1 MLKYVDTLVSFSE
14 VPDEISLCINIS
26 NCPCKC
32 EGCHSSYLAEDIGD
46 LLTVFELT
54 KLIRKNKGIT
64 CVAFL
69 GGDSNP
75 KYVNSLSI
83 WVKTTFPELKVAWYS
98 GKQEISDKIDLQ
110 YFNYVKVG
118 PYIKDKGPL
127 TDRNT
132 NQKMYKVIPFVDCN
146 GQWCA
151 QLTDIT
157 FKFWK

>member
-32 EGCHSSYLAEDIGD
+32 EGCHSSYLAEDIGE
-46 LLTVFELT
+46 LLTGFELT

-75 KYVNSLSI
+75 KAINSLAI
-83 WVKTTFPELKVAWYS
+83 WVNTVFPELKVAWYS
-98 GKQEISDKIDLQ
+98 GRPEISRYINLE
-110 YFNYVKVG
+110 YFNYVKIG
-118 PYIKDKGPL
+118 PYLKDKGPL

-132 NQKMYKVIPFVDCN
+132 NQKMYEVIPFMDFDDRWGTHLIN
-146 GQWCA
+146 
-151 QLTDIT
+151 IT
-157 FKFWK
+157 HRFWK

>member
-1 MLKYVDTLVSFSE
+1 MLDK
-14 VPDEISLCINIS
+14 
-26 NCPCKC
+26 
-32 EGCHSSYLAEDIGD
+32 
-46 LLTVFELT
+46 
-54 KLIRKNKGIT
+54 
-64 CVAFL
+64 
-69 GGDSNP
+69 
-75 KYVNSLSI
+75 
-83 WVKTTFPELKVAWYS
+83 
-98 GKQEISDKIDLQ
+98 ISDKIDLQ

-146 GQWCA
+146 GQWCV

>member
-14 VPDEISLCINIS
+14 IPDEISLCINIS
-26 NCPCKC
+26 GCKC
-32 EGCHSSYLAEDIGD
+32 ACPGCHSSYLAEDIGD

-75 KYVNSLSI
+75 KYINSLAI
-83 WVKTTFPELKVAWYS
+83 WVTTTFPELKVALYS

-110 YFNYVKVG
+110 YFNYVKIG

-132 NQKMYKVIPFVDCN
+132 NQKMYKVIPFVDYN
-146 GQWCA
+146 GQWCT

>member
-1 MLKYVDTLVSFSE
+1 MIKYVDTLISFSE

-75 KYVNSLSI
+75 KYINSLAI
-83 WVKTTFPELKVAWYS
+83 WVETTFPELKVAWYS
-98 GKQEISDKIDLQ
+98 GRQEISDKIDLQ

-118 PYIKDKGPL
+118 PYIKDRGPL

-146 GQWCA
+146 GQWYA